1 MEAPRLAT
9 LAQHLSA
16 GAESSPP
23 AEPEQPLSD
32 AQLQSFIQQAR
43 ATPLPTHPGMKYFR
57 EETLAVDNVTLAELS
72 SKYIPK

>member
-43 ATPLPTHPGMKYFR
+43 ADPTPPHPTPHSR
-57 EETLAVDNVTLAELS
+57 LHRQSVLALLTLKRGARRGS
-72 SKYIPK
+72 